1 MMPPASFFFLKI
13 SLDIQG
19 LLCFYTSFRNFFYFY
34 EKYHFDEDYIDS
46 LDCFG

>member
-1 MMPPASFFFLKI
+1 MPPASFFFLKI